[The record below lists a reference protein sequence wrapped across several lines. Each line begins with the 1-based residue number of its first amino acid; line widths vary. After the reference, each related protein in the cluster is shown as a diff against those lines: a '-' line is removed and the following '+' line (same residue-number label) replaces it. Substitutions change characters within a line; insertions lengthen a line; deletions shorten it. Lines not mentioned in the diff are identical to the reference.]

1 MCGQA
6 HRAEEACKA
15 EEAARAETAH
25 KAEEE
30 RQAEL
35 VREHAEAER
44 QARVKAVQEAHIECQ
59 RREFEVRKAQEQQ
72 RRSLARAEAIV
83 ATQGSGSATMAPLV
97 AADGRRTPCV
107 RCRDHLNNPSG
118 CVAQVKSKATACA
131 LCQGARKSCS
141 WSTAGKAA
149 ESSTVA
155 GSGTE
160 AGGVPVPKRA
170 ARRRQQSKANTSPKG
185 ASKCK
190 KARNTME
197 EDEADEEEVFGVP
210 QAMAEEQRD
219 ALGMLTQTLA
229 QLAEQLGASE
239 AREREWVEIESEH
252 LELEHKR
259 LELERR
265 RAAMEEKWTT
275 NMDHIS
281 MVMRCQFVEGSSSG
295 TTRREITAVEQEEEK
310 GADGDNEDGM
320 ADAEGEDD

>member
-1 MCGQA
+1 
-6 HRAEEACKA
+6 
-15 EEAARAETAH
+15 
-25 KAEEE
+25 
-30 RQAEL
+30 
-35 VREHAEAER
+35 
-44 QARVKAVQEAHIECQ
+44 
-59 RREFEVRKAQEQQ
+59 
-72 RRSLARAEAIV
+72 
-83 ATQGSGSATMAPLV
+83 
-97 AADGRRTPCV
+97 
-107 RCRDHLNNPSG
+107 
-118 CVAQVKSKATACA
+118 
-131 LCQGARKSCS
+131 
-141 WSTAGKAA
+141 
-149 ESSTVA
+149 
-155 GSGTE
+155 
-160 AGGVPVPKRA
+160 
-170 ARRRQQSKANTSPKG
+170 
-185 ASKCK
+185 
-190 KARNTME
+190 ME